1 MKRFMRR
8 NLLCL
13 TLQKHHLRN
22 VTIMQFIKN
31 NVAMISNNDVV
42 PFSHEAE
49 ADRKVQKEISVV
61 LREVNA

>member
-1 MKRFMRR
+1 MSYLTKTSFEKR
-8 NLLCL
+8 NDYG
-13 TLQKHHLRN
+13 
-22 VTIMQFIKN
+22 IFIKN

-49 ADRKVQKEISVV
+49 ADRNVQKEIFVV